1 MIVGLY
7 GTRGGK
13 LPLPGGTV
21 GGSGGNAAD
30 LAYGLCA
37 GNGKVMGYGSS
48 TFGAMNAVISADDGI
63 TWSVSNRPGDVNDTA
78 FINSL
83 FISWESSLGNMVTSP
98 DGVTWTTIATTGGP
112 NGSTYFEDLIWDG
125 SKYVAVAKDAPNQ
138 GVYTSTT
145 LATWTRVST
154 IAANNIAFLSGIY
167 VAVDSSGVASSS
179 TDLITWTPILTGLST
194 KQSVSVANGRF
205 FVSANGTLAH
215 STDGASWA
223 TVSGFG
229 PFHEV
234 IYGNSLYYFCGT
246 SSLDQ
251 DYVSTNLTSVST
263 VAFGAPQTDWFY
275 NRGFK
280 RVACFTGTRF
290 VVGRGSNQFY
300 YSTDCVTWNNFYDG
314 FLPDYYDG
322 NGSFGVGF
330 CDAAASSGNKLV
342 RCLGYDNSSGL
353 EVGLYGDILDGETLR
368 TSGTTAHL
376 FGVAYNGSAYVVV
389 GAGGIVLRSTDKI
402 TWTAAATLGGNLRYV
417 IWSADVSLFI
427 AVGDGGVI
435 YTSPTGVT
443 WTARTSNT
451 SSKLNRVRQTTH
463 ATHKFVAVGEN
474 STVCYSTNGTT
485 WNAITISYEWGA
497 DLISLKDVDY
507 GLGIFVLGDGFRAAN
522 LTDPFVYTL
531 GVNYINA
538 IRFNG
543 TAFKLYGRYRSNQT
557 MS

>member
-1 MIVGLY
+1 LN
-7 GTRGGK
+7 
-13 LPLPGGTV
+13 TV
-21 GGSGGNAAD
+21 
-30 LAYGLCA
+30 
-37 GNGKVMGYGSS
+37 
-48 TFGAMNAVISADDGI
+48 SA
-63 TWSVSNRPGDVNDTA
+63 TA
-78 FINSL
+78 FGSPNL
-83 FISWESSLGNMVTSP
+83 GSLGWN
-98 DGVTWTTIATTGGP
+98 
-112 NGSTYFEDLIWDG
+112 
-125 SKYVAVAKDAPNQ
+125 
-138 GVYTSTT
+138 
-145 LATWTRVST
+145 
-154 IAANNIAFLSGIY
+154 
-167 VAVDSSGVASSS
+167 ASQ
-179 TDLITWTPILTGLST
+179 I
-194 KQSVSVANGRF
+194 Q
-205 FVSANGTLAH
+205 
-215 STDGASWA
+215 
-223 TVSGFG
+223 
-229 PFHEV
+229 
-234 IYGNSLYYFCGT
+234 
-246 SSLDQ
+246 
-251 DYVSTNLTSVST
+251 
-263 VAFGAPQTDWFY
+263 
-275 NRGFK
+275 K
-280 RVACFTGTRF
+280 RNACFTGTRF
-290 VVGRGSNQFY
+290 VVGKGSNQFY
-300 YSTDCVTWNNFYDG
+300 YSADCVTWNNFYDG